1 MKIRLLSVL
10 VGFFGLA
17 LAITIILREGYVAI
31 WHVLEVGGWELLW
44 LIPLHALPLTL
55 DAEGWRLLLK
65 PRDPNGRA
73 PLPFLFWIATIRE
86 AINRLLPV
94 ASVGGELVGIRLVM
108 VRKLSGAAVTASV
121 VAEVLLT
128 IVSQYL
134 FTTLGLVLLVTLIHG
149 TKATSAMFIG
159 LAATL
164 PVPAFLYFSL
174 RHGALFTR
182 IERLLLA
189 MVGGETRLAS
199 LLGKSANLDFEIR
212 NLFSQP
218 MRLTGAVFWQLS
230 GMVLGSF
237 ETWLAL
243 RLLGHPVNA
252 WEAVTLESLTL
263 AIRHFAFFV
272 PASIGVQEAG
282 LVLFGNIMGLPADV
296 CVALSLAKRMR
307 EIGFGIPALL
317 SWQWVE
323 GKRLH
328 RGLRYRSPDNTTG

>member
-1 MKIRLLSVL
+1 MKLPVL
-10 VGFFGLA
+10 TAFGSILGLTLAVAVVVHEGFA
-17 LAITIILREGYVAI
+17 AI
-31 WHVLEVGGWELLW
+31 WHVLEIAGFGLLW
-44 LIPLHALPLTL
+44 LIPLHALPLAL
-55 DAEGWRLLLK
+55 DVEGWRMLLK
-65 PRDPNGRA
+65 PRDPNRRA
-73 PLPFLFWIATIRE
+73 SFPFLFWIAVVRE

-94 ASVGGELVGIRLVM
+94 ASVGGELVGIRLVLL
-108 VRKLSGAAVTASV
+108 RKLSGAAVTASV

-134 FTTLGLVLLVTLIHG
+134 FTTLGLVLVVTLLHG
-149 TKATSAMFIG
+149 TKATSAMFAG

-164 PVPAFLYFSL
+164 PVPALLYFLL

-182 IERLLLA
+182 LENLILS
-189 MVGGETRLAS
+189 MMGGQARLAS
-199 LLGKSANLDFEIR
+199 LLGKSASLDLEIR

-218 MRLTGAVFWQLS
+218 MRLTGAIMWQFS
-230 GMVLGSF
+230 GMVLGSA

-243 RLLGHPVNA
+243 RLLGHSVNV
-252 WEAVTLESLTL
+252 WEAITLESLTL

-272 PASIGVQEAG
+272 PGGVGVQEAG

-307 EIGFGIPALL
+307 EICIGIPALL

-328 RGLRYRSPDNTTG
+328 RGLRYRATDNTVG